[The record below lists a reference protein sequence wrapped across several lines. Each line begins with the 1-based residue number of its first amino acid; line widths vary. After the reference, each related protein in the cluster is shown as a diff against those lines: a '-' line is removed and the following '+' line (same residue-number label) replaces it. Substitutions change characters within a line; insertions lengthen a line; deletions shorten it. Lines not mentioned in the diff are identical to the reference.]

1 MIAAYLGAVIAGA
14 VSAFS
19 PVTPVE
25 PYLVAVMS
33 TTGCQPVPLGI
44 AAALGQTAG
53 KVAMFLVARGT
64 LRSARLRRWSTA
76 MARRLNRR
84 RTGRM
89 ARATAALRAMTTLLD
104 RRWLRAPIVFASA
117 LTGVPPLLATTVY
130 TAQTP
135 MPASTFAV
143 VCLLG
148 RSIRFVAI
156 AAAPQLL
163 R

>member
-1 MIAAYLGAVIAGA
+1 
-14 VSAFS
+14 
-19 PVTPVE
+19 
-25 PYLVAVMS
+25 
-33 TTGCQPVPLGI
+33 
-44 AAALGQTAG
+44 
-53 KVAMFLVARGT
+53 
-64 LRSARLRRWSTA
+64 
-76 MARRLNRR
+76 
-84 RTGRM
+84 M

-135 MPASTFAV
+135 MPASTFAA